1 MARIRSFNL
10 DRWSEPDEQR
20 RVRHIGMADA
30 RETFEK
36 LKKHLEA
43 TACCR
48 MSISCLTESTKP
60 SLRENSRTS
69 IMPSASPIMEP
80 ARAFIWTSA
89 WCAGMRM
96 AAANLSHLPPARLWK
111 KAGTLSC
118 GCTGSQGNARS
129 C

>member
-43 TACCR
+43 TGLLISGGIAALCCLR
-48 MSISCLTESTKP
+48 IKRRKP
-60 SLRENSRTS
+60 
-69 IMPSASPIMEP
+69 
-80 ARAFIWTSA
+80 
-89 WCAGMRM
+89 
-96 AAANLSHLPPARLWK
+96 
-111 KAGTLSC
+111 C
-118 GCTGSQGNARS
+118 GGNP
-129 C
+129 